1 MTKPTVSKHVTDADV
16 QFVVKENVTNVRSSC
31 QFVQYFYFSFMILPA
46 VLGNFRWLT
55 AIVDRK
61 IWTCT
66 WPIGRK
72 RVYRFL
78 CALDQWKPVI
88 INMEWDMPRK
98 LTEDILAHWYTSV
111 VIWHNRAWI
120 HYSRHI
126 CSTHTHTCRMPCSL
140 RVHQTSA
147 EKSSAVAARPNL
159 VHILFRNVYKSQNI
173 VHFFSL

>member
-126 CSTHTHTCRMPCSL
+126 CSTHTHMPNAMFFARTSNISREELSCSSE
-140 RVHQTSA
+140 T
-147 EKSSAVAARPNL
+147 EPCP
-159 VHILFRNVYKSQNI
+159 
-173 VHFFSL
+173 HFI